1 MKTNQRCADRFEDW
15 LEDDDGIRGG
25 QKSVW
30 RFCCPALSGSVL
42 HQVSWMSEQEK
53 EKEKEEEEEEEVP
66 WMGEQDEAVL
76 TGLCLPASLLF
87 ILGKT

>member
-1 MKTNQRCADRFEDW
+1 M
-15 LEDDDGIRGG
+15 
-25 QKSVW
+25 
-30 RFCCPALSGSVL
+30 
-42 HQVSWMSEQEK
+42 HQVSWMSEQEE
-53 EKEKEEEEEEEVP
+53 EKEEEVP